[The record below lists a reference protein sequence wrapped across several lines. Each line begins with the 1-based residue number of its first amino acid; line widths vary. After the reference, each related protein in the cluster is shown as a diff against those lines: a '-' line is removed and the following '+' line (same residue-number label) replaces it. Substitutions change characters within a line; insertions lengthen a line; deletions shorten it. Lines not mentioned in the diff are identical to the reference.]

1 MEFLL
6 FDVGATLAFLGVYL
20 AIANLRR
27 RRVPIVVSRPTAR
40 SRVWP
45 RLSYPR

>member
-27 RRVPIVVSRPTAR
+27 RRVPIGLGRPAAR
-40 SRVWP
+40 GRGWP
-45 RLSYPR
+45 RLSHPR

>member
-20 AIANLRR
+20 AMANLRR
-27 RRVPIVVSRPTAR
+27 RRVPVGRSRPAAR
-40 SRVWP
+40 PRGWP
-45 RLSYPR
+45 RLSHPR

>member
-27 RRVPIVVSRPTAR
+27 RRAPIAISRPAAR
-40 SRVWP
+40 ARGWP